1 MRKIQYTL
9 LILFTLTKVSV
20 AQELS
25 NVNIVADGSAPT
37 KEKALTNAL
46 RNAIEKAFGAFI
58 SSSTKI
64 ENETL
69 LYDQIAS
76 VAKGSIVSYD
86 KIGEMRNAS
95 SQEWTTTISALVSPG
110 KIIAFAQSKGIEV
123 AFKGSVFAQNVLIE
137 KYYKEQEPIILNHF
151 IQSIDFKKIYNYTLI
166 VEGPELHN
174 DNRALSKYE
183 APFKPNKKDFT
194 ERYNAIPVVSYRR
207 YLHVKEGLAI
217 HNFNDDWLEIRN
229 PIESYGGT
237 YFIPIRLKLE
247 KTPYFDQV
255 MYQYIQLVS
264 KIAITTE
271 KHHSDETSGFEVV
284 NDYESKYGKTFT
296 PVDSEL
302 ITSKE
307 NYFQYRI
314 NPAFRNPKS
323 ALLIEG
329 LKLKFQRAYEG
340 VIILPFLKSNMS
352 KLNDYYFLTLTE
364 RNKYNWKSYLD
375 EYEDESAIILYN
387 VGTLDDLQK
396 ITSIKLNLE

>member
-166 VEGPELHN
+166 VEGPELH
-174 DNRALSKYE
+174 DGERAFSEYADYLKAGTYIG
-183 APFKPNKKDFT
+183 
-194 ERYNAIPVVSYRR
+194 RYRR
-207 YLHVKEGLAI
+207 YLHVKEGLVI

-271 KHHSDETSGFEVV
+271 EHHSDETSGYEEVY
-284 NDYESKYGKTFT
+284 DYERKYGKTFT
-296 PVDSEL
+296 PVNAIL

-314 NPAFRNPKS
+314 NPAFRNPQS
-323 ALLIEG
+323 AKLIEG

-340 VIILPFLKSNMS
+340 VIILPFLKSNMG
-352 KLNDYYFLTLTE
+352 KLNDYYLLTKTE
-364 RNKYNWKSYLD
+364 RNIYNWKSYLD
-375 EYEDESAIILYN
+375 EDEHLNEHLSAIILYN

>member
-9 LILFTLTKVSV
+9 LILLTLTKVTV

-123 AFKGSVFAQNVLIE
+123 AFKGSVFAQNALIE

-166 VEGPELHN
+166 VEGPELH
-174 DNRALSKYE
+174 DGQRAFSEYGDYLKAGTY
-183 APFKPNKKDFT
+183 
-194 ERYNAIPVVSYRR
+194 IGQYRR
-207 YLHVKEGLAI
+207 YLHVKEGLVI
-217 HNFNDDWLEIRN
+217 HNFNDDWNEERGIN
-229 PIESYGGT
+229 SYGGT

-271 KHHSDETSGFEVV
+271 EHHSDETSGYEEVY
-284 NDYESKYGKTFT
+284 DYERKYGKTFT
-296 PVDSEL
+296 PVNAIL

-314 NPAFRNPKS
+314 NPAFRNPQS
-323 ALLIEG
+323 AKLIEG

-340 VIILPFLKSNMS
+340 VIILPFLKSNMG
-352 KLNDYYFLTLTE
+352 KLNDYYLLTKTE
-364 RNKYNWKSYLD
+364 RNIYNWKTYLD
-375 EYEDESAIILYN
+375 EDKHLNEHLSAIILYN